1 MDDLIIPKK
10 KKKGGQTHFDYE
22 VETLQLFICL
32 VDEAKLFCFLIGRFL
47 TTLPSL
53 RAQGDGP
60 HQTGPHH
67 RPAAAPA
74 EPDTTKINTSCE
86 DQSIF

>member
-1 MDDLIIPKK
+1 MISSL
-10 KKKGGQTHFDYE
+10 KKGGKLILTMHSKH
-22 VETLQLFICL
+22 CL
-32 VDEAKLFCFLIGRFL
+32 VDEAKLFCFLIRRFL

-67 RPAAAPA
+67 RPVAAPA
-74 EPDTTKINTSCE
+74 EPDTTKINTSFE